1 MEDPGLLDI
10 DRGNASLNP
19 NGSVEASLDGKIE
32 NLPLSVSLKGGP
44 DTPAKAG
51 KKAWPLIIDAS
62 TSGAT
67 LKGEG
72 AVVTIENRKIIQI
85 TTRISGNR
93 FESLGP
99 LIGVSFPEMGKFDL
113 RADIRSDG
121 DVHEAGNLW
130 VQIKN
135 NHFSG
140 SARWESKVPRP
151 LLSGRLST
159 KHLRLSDF
167 EISSKTASKSKQ
179 TGPLDRPIKL
189 DALNAFDA
197 RMEFTVKS
205 VADGSMP
212 VADISSTVTL
222 TNGEL
227 KAPFRINLAGVPLDG
242 QAQLRRRNNA
252 PTILF
257 KATTKKI
264 DVGQTLKQLKIA
276 EMVTGTVDALEL
288 KASSAGKTLRTLL
301 EQAAFTLQLK
311 PADLSYPLKIAGQT
325 HDFTFSGV
333 DLTTRKGEPLSAVF
347 EGMLNGTP
355 FNGEISTV
363 NLVEIQKA
371 NAPLPLWITIKKADL
386 NFKAEGSI
394 ERPFK
399 KNTFELQYEL
409 SGKEIQGLNH
419 LADFAVPLSGEFSA
433 RGRVSRHVNRF
444 TYAADFR
451 VGKSDLKANIMI
463 VRGPPR
469 PKISSKITAS
479 QIHLDD
485 IQLVDAD
492 EEVATTK
499 YRPSHVIPDYT
510 LPVDELLAA
519 DLDMD
524 FRADRIRTS
533 LGDLGELVKK
543 ISLKDG
549 RFKSSTSVTGFKG
562 ERISSEFDLN
572 AVSQPAALKLQ
583 IKVKDLN
590 FGYLL
595 SSIDV
600 TDLID
605 GNIDLQVDLSGTGAT
620 RYDFLGN
627 VEGRITIIGGP
638 GRIKDR
644 RIDLWAAD
652 LIPTMLST
660 QWRRENVTETNCLVA
675 HIELG
680 EGRAKIE
687 DLLLDTKRIRI
698 AASGILNL
706 KTEELDVIV
715 APRPKRA
722 SMVSLANPVRIKGTL
737 AEPEVS
743 VTRIP
748 RGRRLAATGLLAG
761 LVNPAFLIFALSDIG
776 TGWTNSCAVAVERA
790 RKNLGI
796 DSE

>member
-1 MEDPGLLDI
+1 
-10 DRGNASLNP
+10 
-19 NGSVEASLDGKIE
+19 
-32 NLPLSVSLKGGP
+32 
-44 DTPAKAG
+44 
-51 KKAWPLIIDAS
+51 
-62 TSGAT
+62 
-67 LKGEG
+67 
-72 AVVTIENRKIIQI
+72 
-85 TTRISGNR
+85 
-93 FESLGP
+93 
-99 LIGVSFPEMGKFDL
+99 
-113 RADIRSDG
+113 
-121 DVHEAGNLW
+121 
-130 VQIKN
+130 
-135 NHFSG
+135 
-140 SARWESKVPRP
+140 
-151 LLSGRLST
+151 
-159 KHLRLSDF
+159 
-167 EISSKTASKSKQ
+167 
-179 TGPLDRPIKL
+179 
-189 DALNAFDA
+189 
-197 RMEFTVKS
+197 
-205 VADGSMP
+205 
-212 VADISSTVTL
+212 
-222 TNGEL
+222 
-227 KAPFRINLAGVPLDG
+227 
-242 QAQLRRRNNA
+242 
-252 PTILF
+252 
-257 KATTKKI
+257 
-264 DVGQTLKQLKIA
+264 
-276 EMVTGTVDALEL
+276 
-288 KASSAGKTLRTLL
+288 
-301 EQAAFTLQLK
+301 
-311 PADLSYPLKIAGQT
+311 LSYPLKIAGQT